1 MRKLNYDNND
11 DLRLFARALLLVS
24 FQEVVKNKD
33 IILLEAGCDEHG
45 KIDYLL
51 FRQGLL
57 TYKYD
62 GLRLAIVKVG
72 E

>member
-24 FQEVVKNKD
+24 FQEVVKCKD
-33 IILLEAGCDEHG
+33 IVLLEAGCDKHG

-51 FRQGLL
+51 FRQGGLL
-57 TYKYD
+57 YKYD
-62 GLRLAIVKVG
+62 GNQLSIIDIIY
-72 E
+72 

>member
-24 FQEVVKNKD
+24 FQEVVKCKD
-33 IILLEAGCDEHG
+33 IVLLEAGCDEHDR
-45 KIDYLL
+45 IDYLL